1 MHQRG
6 RAGLRPAILLFL
18 LAVLAT
24 AASAQP
30 ERLVPFAIED
40 QFKETHSEAKLSG
53 GVTVLVWCDRASRDM
68 SDSWVESLEASFA
81 RGVPA
86 GTWQVRHVAHTKGAP
101 FFVKGKIRG
110 SFSRDPD
117 RWALLDWKGLFRETY
132 APPDEQVTVLMF
144 GPDGKLLARHSGREV
159 SAAVVASLTR
169 TAAVAV
175 TPRGELPSAED
186 FPRRLA
192 EAARERLTHCVTY
205 DGGYRR
211 IGYPGGDV
219 PDSVG
224 VCSDLV
230 IRAYRALGVD
240 LQREVHEDMTAH
252 FDAYPDRWGLTAP
265 DPNIDHRR
273 VPNLEAFFTRK
284 GISLPVTLDAG
295 DYRPGD
301 VVTWLLPGNL
311 PHIGIVVDGRSG
323 DGARPLIVH
332 NIGRG
337 PRLEDVLFR
346 YLITGH
352 FRYDGPL

>member
-1 MHQRG
+1 
-6 RAGLRPAILLFL
+6 LRTAILLFL

-30 ERLVPFAIED
+30 DRLVPFSVED
-40 QFKETHSEAKLSG
+40 QFKESHSEIELAG
-53 GVTVLVWCDRASRDM
+53 GVAALVWCDRASREM
-68 SDSWVESLEASFA
+68 SDSWVDSLEVSFA
-81 RGVPA
+81 RGMPA
-86 GTWQVRHVAHTKGAP
+86 GTWQIRQVAHTKGAP

-117 RWALLDWKGLFRETY
+117 RWVLLDWKGFFRETY

-144 GPDGKLLARHSGREV
+144 GSDGNLLARRSGWEV
-159 SAAVVASLTR
+159 GAAVVTALTR
-169 TAAVAV
+169 SAAAAV
-175 TPRGELPSAED
+175 TPRGEPPSAEE
-186 FPRRLA
+186 FSRRLTA
-192 EAARERLTHCVTY
+192 AARERLAHRVVY

-224 VCSDLV
+224 VCSDVV

-252 FDAYPDRWGLTAP
+252 FDAYPDRWGLSAP

-273 VPNLEAFFTRK
+273 VPNLQAFFTRK
-284 GISLPVTLDAG
+284 GTSLPVTPDAG

-311 PHIGIVVDGRSG
+311 PHIGIVVDGSSD

-346 YLITGH
+346 YPLTGH
-352 FRYDGPL
+352 YRYDGPR